1 MSFQPLLQS
10 LQSIL
15 NSLLLFIPHFVNGL
29 IILIAGYVISW
40 LVRWI
45 LRFTFRHLGLEQLID
60 RTGIVR
66 ALHGFGVRA
75 PLTEIIVQIV
85 FYFLLLS
92 FAIQA
97 VSLMG
102 LTAVAVLLQNILLF
116 VPRAMSAAILL
127 ILGSLLARFL
137 GETITAVAEGVNIT
151 YGRALGKII
160 EFAIVAFVAV
170 LAISTLGIDTA
181 ILTTSFTIIV
191 AAAGIAIALT
201 FAFGA
206 REAARNVIAGYYVR
220 QNFQP
225 GQRITLGAYSGVV
238 RSTAGAFTT
247 LDISNT
253 DGTRRSVTLPN
264 ALLLR
269 QVSTSEEAAPSAQT
283 GEPPA
288 PPASENP

>member
-1 MSFQPLLQS
+1 MSFQPLIQS

-29 IILIAGYVISW
+29 IILIVGYVICW

-60 RTGIVR
+60 RAGI
-66 ALHGFGVRA
+66 AQTLHNFGIRA

-102 LTAVAVLLQNILLF
+102 LAAVAVLLQNILLF
-116 VPRAMSAAILL
+116 VPRAISAAILL
-127 ILGSLLARFL
+127 ILGSIVARFL
-137 GETITAVAEGVNIT
+137 GETITTVATSVNIT

-160 EFAIVAFVAV
+160 EYAIVAFVTV

-238 RSTAGAFTT
+238 RSTVGAFTT
-247 LDISNT
+247 LDISTT
-253 DGTRRSVTLPN
+253 DGTRRSITLPN

-269 QVSTSEEAAPSAQT
+269 QVATSEEAAPPAQT
-283 GEPPA
+283 SEPPA
-288 PPASENP
+288 PQNPS

>member
-15 NSLLLFIPHFVNGL
+15 NSLLQFIPHFVNGL

-40 LVRWI
+40 LVRWV
-45 LRFTFRHLGLEQLID
+45 LRFMFRHLGLEQLID
-60 RTGIVR
+60 RADIVR
-66 ALHGFGVRA
+66 ALHSFGVHA
-75 PLTEIIVQIV
+75 PLSEIIVQIV

-137 GETITAVAEGVNIT
+137 GETMTAVAEGMNIT

-191 AAAGIAIALT
+191 AAAAIAIALT

-238 RSTAGAFTT
+238 RSTVGAFTT
-247 LDISNT
+247 LDMSST
-253 DGTRRSVTLPN
+253 DGTRRSITLPN

-269 QVSTSEEAAPSAQT
+269 QVATSEEAAPPAQT

-288 PPASENP
+288 PPAS